1 MRNLVLRLNATDA
14 DEGLNGLVKY
24 RILSGNLN
32 NIFELDEITGKLWAS
47 KTPLKINRDVFF
59 YKLEIE
65 ARDQNGKGKLSDKV
79 QISISIHK
87 VNKYKPQFLFPLGQN
102 NGNGFTSHNTL
113 SSINDNVVVVLEN
126 QPIGTRV
133 AEIKGKHLKFL
144 SSNYDNESTVF
155 IPSITAED
163 QDHGNNG
170 IVRLSFKVSNTTT
183 QESELFRIDPKTG
196 LITTKVVFDREQ
208 KSQYTVILSAC
219 DYLAEPTPFETLQE
233 LIIKIGDE
241 DDNLPEFER
250 PQNLNGLL
258 SAKNPYLNSPKDESF
273 DHNTLTSSAS
283 EEGSQSLDYTYLF
296 QVTENLPKA
305 TVVGKV
311 EAVDKDEKPENK
323 RIFYH
328 ILDGNDQNVFSIN
341 SKTGLLQTNQPLD
354 REAQSFYQLIVKAS
368 PSERP
373 PAGHQLPVIG
383 YRNLTQKFKMERERS
398 YPADDRSLA
407 IVGIEILDTNDNE
420 PVFEKG
426 LYRVAVSHQAKLND
440 TLVFVKAKDPD
451 NEANATLL
459 YSIAHIEMFRKFI
472 DDLENPVRPI
482 PSPIA
487 IDQNSGRLN
496 VIQNMN
502 QYPTQTRF
510 VVHLEARERSS
521 PFRIVR
527 SIVHVYVY
535 DPAKLIKITIRLR
548 PAVVEQHRDN
558 LEQLLSDNLENA
570 HLRALITSIKYH
582 LDVRRGRVVHEFTDC
597 FVLVV
602 DEQSLADISPE
613 KMISKLDSNAAK
625 LIFAND
631 ATSYSADGETTR
643 EHYSIEQITLASSM
657 LNAGSLQP
665 LLYNFT
671 SQLSSDTQTMV
682 FFILCILI
690 LIGFVSMAVSCCCLK
705 SWYYQKLVERA
716 QLAQQKSLFNVSLAN
731 GLNGKYAPSFL
742 AADQFGAVDP
752 NELYTQQSVR
762 SFPATYGCLN
772 GGSLT
777 GLNQVDGSLRRPRS
791 KNSTLRQQIPNGDGG
806 RTLVK

>member
-1 MRNLVLRLNATDA
+1 M
-14 DEGLNGLVKY
+14 
-24 RILSGNLN
+24 
-32 NIFELDEITGKLWAS
+32 
-47 KTPLKINRDVFF
+47 
-59 YKLEIE
+59 
-65 ARDQNGKGKLSDKV
+65 
-79 QISISIHK
+79 ISIS
-87 VNKYKPQFLFPLGQN
+87 NP
-102 NGNGFTSHNTL
+102 
-113 SSINDNVVVVLEN
+113 
-126 QPIGTRV
+126 
-133 AEIKGKHLKFL
+133 
-144 SSNYDNESTVF
+144 
-155 IPSITAED
+155 ITAED
-163 QDHGNNG
+163 QDQGNNG
-170 IVRLSFKVSNTTT
+170 IVRLSFRVSNTTV
-183 QESELFRIDPKTG
+183 QETDRFAIDPKSG
-196 LITTKVVFDREQ
+196 LITTKQVFDREQ
-208 KSQYTVILSAC
+208 KSEYSVRLVAC
-219 DYLAEPTPFETLQE
+219 DYLAEPHQWETEQE
-233 LIIKIGDE
+233 LIIKIGDQ
-241 DDNLPEFER
+241 DDNLPEFKR
-250 PQNLNGLL
+250 PQNLNSLL
-258 SAKNPYLNSPKDESF
+258 SAKNPYLNSPKDDSSF
-273 DHNTLTSSAS
+273 EHNMLFNGPPAEDSSN
-283 EEGSQSLDYTYLF
+283 SQSSDFTYTYLF
-296 QVTENLPKA
+296 SVTENLPKA

-311 EAVDKDEKPENK
+311 EAIDKDEKPENK

-328 ILDGNDQNVFSIN
+328 ILDGNHQNMFSIN
-341 SKTGLLQTNQPLD
+341 HKTGLIQTNQPLD
-354 REAQSFYQLIVKAS
+354 RESQSFYQLIIKAS
-368 PSERP
+368 PDERP

-398 YPADDRSLA
+398 YQADDRSLA
-407 IVGIEILDTNDNE
+407 IVGIEILDLNDNE
-420 PVFEKG
+420 PLFEKE

-440 TLVFVKAKDPD
+440 TLVFVRAKDPD

-487 IDQNSGRLN
+487 IDQNTGRLN

-548 PAVVEQHRDN
+548 PSVVEQHRDN
-558 LEQLLSDNLENA
+558 IEQLLSDNLENA

-582 LDVRRGRVVHEFTDC
+582 LDVRRGRVIHEFTDC

-631 ATSYSADGETTR
+631 ATNYQANGDEPAATR
-643 EHYSIEQITLASSM
+643 EQQHYSIEQITLASTM
-657 LNAGSLQP
+657 MQTGSLQP

-716 QLAQQKSLFNVSLAN
+716 QLAQQKSLFNVGLAN
-731 GLNGKYAPSFL
+731 GMNGKYAPSFL
-742 AADQFGAVDP
+742 ATDQFGAVDP

-772 GGSLT
+772 GGSLN
-777 GLNQVDGSLRRPRS
+777 GLNQEGSLRRPRS
-791 KNSTLRQQIPNGDGG
+791 KNSTLRQQMPNENGG